1 MRRALTIPRPVLAF
15 RSLQGDLMRILIVD
29 DSRAMRMI
37 IRRSIRQAGL
47 GDHEFMEATNGADAI
62 DTILSN
68 PPHVV
73 MADWNMPE
81 MSGLELLQNLADLP
95 FDGVFGFIT
104 SESTDAMRALAV
116 EAGARFFVTK
126 PFSSTSL
133 QRALGPWLS

>member
-1 MRRALTIPRPVLAF
+1 MRV
-15 RSLQGDLMRILIVD
+15 LIVD

-47 GDHEFMEATNGADAI
+47 GQHEFLEASTGNEAI
-62 DTILSN
+62 DQILALK
-68 PPHVV
+68 PDVV

-104 SESTDAMRALAV
+104 SESTDVMRSQALD
-116 EAGARFFVTK
+116 AGAQFFVTK
-126 PFSSTSL
+126 PFSGTSL
-133 QRALGPWLS
+133 KRALGPWLN